1 MDTTLSVE
9 EIKAKIR
16 KSLSRTIWYILICAL
31 LLLTSNLLFK
41 TVIGKLSP
49 IFLEYEV
56 YVTVII
62 VLGLGYLIV
71 NSMSNFIYW
80 TIRRRLDH
88 ATATLFRTI
97 TRIVGIATL
106 LAVLTSVFNINPAAA
121 LTIGSFAG
129 MVVGFATQTV
139 LGQAIAG
146 MFLVLLRPFKP
157 GDIITVAGQTGVVKD
172 IGIMHTVLI
181 SEDGLKEILIP
192 SNSVVTAII
201 IKVRASKIED
211 DFG

>member
-16 KSLSRTIWYILICAL
+16 KSLSRTIWYVLVCAL

-41 TVIGKLSP
+41 TVVGKFSP

-71 NSMSNFIYW
+71 NSTSNFIYW

-121 LTIGSFAG
+121 LTIGSFTG